1 MKKNALLYYLFLTII
16 VSINYECFSQ
26 ENVYSI
32 EDINKE
38 ELINIQN
45 KIINGDDRAY
55 DKYKTYCVYK
65 LNKPIDLLPYSL
77 VMADKCSS
85 AIACYDIAYILLHWY
100 SVNKIKMDSSLHD
113 MMFSYLEKGCDG
125 KDCLCCQQLATIY
138 FIGDIFIPVD
148 TSLAKYYAIRSSIY
162 SNEKDSLSFWKSL
175 LTWERRAQIIGF
187 PINSTQ
193 YYAIKKEE

>member
-26 ENVYSI
+26 ENLYAI
-32 EDINKE
+32 KDINKE
-38 ELINIQN
+38 ELINIQK
-45 KIINGDDRAY
+45 KIINGDVRAY
-55 DKYKTYCVYK
+55 DKYKTYCMYK

-77 VMADKCSS
+77 VMADKHSY
-85 AIACYDIAYILLHWY
+85 AIACHDIAYILLHWY

-125 KDCLCCQQLATIY
+125 KDYQCCQQLAEIY

-148 TSLAKYYAIRSSIY
+148 TSLAKYYAIQSSIY
-162 SNEKDSLSFWKSL
+162 SNDKDSLSFWKSL
-175 LTWERRAQIIGF
+175 LAMERRTQITGF

-193 YYAIKKEE
+193 FYAIKKEE

>member
-38 ELINIQN
+38 ELVNIQK

-77 VMADKCSS
+77 VMADKYSS

-100 SVNKIKMDSSLHD
+100 SVNNIKMDSTLHD